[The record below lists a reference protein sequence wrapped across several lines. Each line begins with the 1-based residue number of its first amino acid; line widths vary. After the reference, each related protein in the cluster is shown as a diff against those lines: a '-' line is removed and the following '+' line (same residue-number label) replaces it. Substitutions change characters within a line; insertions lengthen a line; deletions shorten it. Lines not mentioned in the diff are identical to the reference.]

1 MQSID
6 LMAELTDRVRRTMEA
21 TDDRFTRHPSENRV
35 MWTHSEIPNMVLC
48 VEQDGDELDVL
59 LVGEES
65 DPDNLYPFDDVCAC
79 WAQDWG
85 GTVKADDGPEVV
97 ETNQLPC
104 MIKKR
109 VDDSI
114 EYAKGPSE
122 PQEDDA
128 PLGPVL
134 SLAQS
139 LALVNEHADKIE
151 RLFSAEEIVGTRDE
165 LRKWRQQIYTKM
177 GLDFGNAWER

>member
-6 LMAELTDRVRRTMEA
+6 LMAELTDRVQRTMEA
-21 TDDRFTRHPSENRV
+21 TDHRFTRHPSENRV
-35 MWTHSEIPNMVLC
+35 MWMHSGIPNMVLC

-59 LVGEES
+59 LVGEER

-79 WAQDWG
+79 WAQDWRG
-85 GTVKADDGPEVV
+85 AVRVDYGKYDV

-114 EYAKGPSE
+114 KYAKGPSE

-134 SLAQS
+134 SLAES
-139 LALVNEHADKIE
+139 LALVNEHADEIKM
-151 RLFSAEEIVGTRDE
+151 LFSDEGIVDTRDK